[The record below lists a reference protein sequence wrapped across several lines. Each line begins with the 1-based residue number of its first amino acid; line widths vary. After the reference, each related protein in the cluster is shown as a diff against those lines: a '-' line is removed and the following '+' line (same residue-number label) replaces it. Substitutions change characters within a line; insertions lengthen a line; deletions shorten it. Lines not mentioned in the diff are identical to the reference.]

1 MKTKP
6 TNIIQRLCLF
16 LFVFVLAAPA
26 WATDY
31 GRLDYETFRSRKTVN
46 AVGKKKPV
54 RTLRQG
60 RVEIKFSNCNTTGGT
75 GSDAIYELA
84 KGSRINVE
92 VDDGYAIRWIIL
104 RDTEGGES
112 YTSPMVS
119 SASAGLHR
127 AISVTSR
134 GMPSQIRKYLEAIR
148 MNSTTTTTTS
158 SSSSMMPR
166 HEASTSGLT
175 TIPVGDSSRCA
186 TSLWGMSGYPT

>member
-6 TNIIQRLCLF
+6 SNIIQRLCLF
-16 LFVFVLAAPA
+16 LFVFVLAAPAWA

-92 VDDGYAIRWIIL
+92 VDDGYAIR
-104 RDTEGGES
+104 
-112 YTSPMVS
+112 
-119 SASAGLHR
+119 
-127 AISVTSR
+127 
-134 GMPSQIRKYLEAIR
+134 
-148 MNSTTTTTTS
+148 
-158 SSSSMMPR
+158 
-166 HEASTSGLT
+166 
-175 TIPVGDSSRCA
+175 
-186 TSLWGMSGYPT
+186 